1 MSLSDLV
8 VLCGE
13 GTTVGG
19 TGILTITNNSIS
31 ASDIAIANITG
42 AGATVIKIICVTAA
56 GSATFTVADAAGA
69 AVAVAVGVNYAI
81 LRPSGAANL
90 SNGL

>member
-8 VLCGE
+8 VLVGE
-13 GTTVGG
+13 GTTAAGALVV
-19 TGILTITNNSIS
+19 TNNSI
-31 ASDIAIANITG
+31 AAGDIAVANLTAAGNLVVKIT
-42 AGATVIKIICVTAA
+42 CVTAA
-56 GSATFTVADAAGA
+56 GSATFTAADVAG
-69 AVAVAVGVNYAI
+69 VAVNIAVGINYAI